1 MRFLSTLEPVPPGF
15 EYTEFSKQ
23 KFLIEP
29 VVVLTSDIN
38 ELLVKLGSRAEYVQ
52 GVIIQ
57 SESIFRISQIN
68 DHLWHMWIPSAWLP
82 NVQPLLSPF
91 LTSLKR
97 EQNTN
102 DLNVALEQKLKR
114 ITLDQDVTRQDYQ
127 YLTNRLQLQL
137 DELTRAQE
145 HNVQL
150 NRELEAR
157 VVDRTNALEQA
168 NQELQL
174 AKESAEAANA
184 AKSLFLATMSHEI
197 RTPMNGV
204 IGMLELLGESKLG
217 AEQNTMLGTVRDS
230 AFSLLSILDDILDF
244 SKVEAGRM
252 ELESTPF
259 SIRELVEGVSN
270 TLLANAEKKS
280 LKWQCT
286 IDDSLP
292 DVLVGDQVRIRQIL
306 FNLCSNAI
314 KFTRS
319 SEVKRGNIVVRA
331 ECHQSTSKDVTM
343 IIRVTDNGLGMT
355 AATVSQL
362 FSPFT
367 QAETSTARQYGGSG
381 LGLSI
386 CKLLVDQMNGSIEV
400 DSELGH
406 GSEFRVLLTLP
417 IKSGKEE
424 TFRQSSEPL
433 ITPQLSDESL
443 QKLILVA
450 EDNPTNQ
457 LVIRKQLE
465 KLGFKPV
472 VVEDGVQAL
481 DYWHCNPV
489 DLILT
494 DCHMP
499 EMDGFQLTNE
509 IRMIEQNTL
518 EPTRSKH
525 TPIIAI
531 TANALRGEAEHCL
544 SAGMDD
550 YLAKPVEL
558 SKLRRLIHQ
567 WLTK

>member
-1 MRFLSTLEPVPPGF
+1 MRFLSTVEPAPVGF

-29 VVVLTSDIN
+29 VVVVTDDIN
-38 ELLVKLGSRAEYVQ
+38 DLLIKLGSRAEYVQ

-57 SESIFRISQIN
+57 CESRFRISQVN
-68 DHLWHMWIPSAWLP
+68 DQLWHMWLPSAWLS
-82 NVQPLLSPF
+82 NLQPLLSPF
-91 LTSLKR
+91 LRSLER
-97 EQNTN
+97 EQKTH

-114 ITLDQDVTRQDYQ
+114 ITIDQDVTRQDYQ
-127 YLTNRLQLQL
+127 YLTNRLQQQL

-145 HNVQL
+145 RNVQL

-157 VVDRTNALEQA
+157 VIDRTNALELA
-168 NQELQL
+168 NQELQA

-204 IGMLELLGESKLG
+204 IGMLELLGESKLES
-217 AEQNTMLGTVRDS
+217 EQMTMLGTVRDS
-230 AFSLLSILDDILDF
+230 AFSLLNILDDILDF
-244 SKVEAGRM
+244 SKIEAGRM
-252 ELESTPF
+252 QLESTPF
-259 SIRELVEGVSN
+259 SIKELVEGVSN
-270 TLLANAEKKS
+270 TLHANASKKN
-280 LKWQCT
+280 LLWQCT

-292 DVLVGDQVRIRQIL
+292 DTLVGDQVRIRQIL

-319 SEVKRGNIVVRA
+319 SEAKRGSVVVRA
-331 ECHQSTSKDVTM
+331 DCQQQSAKTATLLL
-343 IIRVTDNGLGMT
+343 RVTDNGLGMS
-355 AATVSQL
+355 AETVSQL

-386 CKLLVDQMNGSIEV
+386 CKLLVQLMGGSIEV
-400 DSELGH
+400 DSELGL
-406 GSEFRVLLTLP
+406 GSEFRVFLTLP
-417 IKSGKEE
+417 FERSKKRARRAD
-424 TFRQSSEPL
+424 TEPL
-433 ITPQLSDESL
+433 ATPKFSPELV
-443 QKLILVA
+443 QKRILVA

-465 KLGFKPV
+465 KLGFTPV
-472 VVEDGVQAL
+472 IVEDGVQAL

-509 IRMIEQNTL
+509 VRMIEQNSL
-518 EPTRSKH
+518 EPTRRKH

-558 SKLRRLIHQ
+558 SKLRRLLHL
-567 WLTK
+567 WLTG